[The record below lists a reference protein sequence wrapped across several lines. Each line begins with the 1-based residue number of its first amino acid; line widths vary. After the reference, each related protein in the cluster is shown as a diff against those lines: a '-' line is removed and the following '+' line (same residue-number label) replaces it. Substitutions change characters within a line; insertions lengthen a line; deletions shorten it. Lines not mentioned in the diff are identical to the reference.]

1 MSPDAID
8 LFGATAMRSVAG
20 DPLGLLAQ
28 QVYGGALIVFALY
41 SVVVFAIAIIA
52 DRVGRNREF
61 LGEYFLGSRSL
72 GMWAFAMTYAATSA
86 SGGTFMGV
94 PALIY
99 THGWAVG
106 LWIGG
111 YMIVPLVSMGLV
123 AKRMNQV
130 ARRTGAITVP
140 DLLRDRMGSPWFGAL
155 CTLTIVLFLS
165 LNLIGQFKAGAK
177 IIETLLG
184 GQFAYEQGK
193 LLVVSWLGDGL
204 GMEVALREPGYVLCL
219 ILFSLT
225 VIFYTAYGGFRAVVW
240 TDVMQG
246 AIMVAGVLI
255 MLPLTIWAVG
265 GLDAAH
271 RKLVRM
277 TPPEHR
283 HLIVERVDATSG
295 ESNDTS
301 ASDDSA
307 NGDSA
312 SGDSASDAAS
322 TASIPKG
329 AWILLVEPES
339 GRKRVFRTKSRS
351 ELREGATQVV
361 WKPIDPADPPHL
373 IPVIE
378 LTTPDEI
385 ERIDRQ
391 ELPPG
396 LRVRVAEAADYTAAE
411 RPVPTFE
418 YASGAGEAGAYVRL
432 PGPDPKRPEGFLSL
446 GLAMS
451 FFLMW
456 NFSGSGQPSNMVRLL
471 AFRDSRTL
479 QRAMFTMAVYYAM
492 IYFPL
497 VVIFA
502 LSRVLLPGWEIE
514 PDRIMPEMAA
524 HVTHL
529 AGVPWLAGLLLAA
542 PFAAVMSTVDSF
554 LLVNASSIARDLYHR
569 SIDPRASEGRLKA
582 ISVGSTVVIGFAAT
596 WAALDPPQFLQD
608 MIVYTTSGLST
619 CFLAPVFLAL
629 YWRRFNKA
637 GAFGSML
644 AGLTVYNFLYGY
656 GYWQSGFRKM
666 EPLEPFGLHPFVVGA
681 AASFAVG
688 LLLSLAT
695 APPADAEVK
704 RFFGEEEAED
714 APA

>member
-1 MSPDAID
+1 
-8 LFGATAMRSVAG
+8 
-20 DPLGLLAQ
+20 
-28 QVYGGALIVFALY
+28 
-41 SVVVFAIAIIA
+41 
-52 DRVGRNREF
+52 
-61 LGEYFLGSRSL
+61 
-72 GMWAFAMTYAATSA
+72 
-86 SGGTFMGV
+86 
-94 PALIY
+94 
-99 THGWAVG
+99 
-106 LWIGG
+106 
-111 YMIVPLVSMGLV
+111 MIVPLVSMGLV

-184 GQFAYEQGK
+184 GQAAYEQGK

-204 GMEVALREPGYVLCL
+204 GMQVALREPGYVLCL

-283 HLIVERVDATSG
+283 HLIVERLAPSSVDSTDASASGVSAGAASASG
-295 ESNDTS
+295 ES
-301 ASDDSA
+301 
-307 NGDSA
+307 A
-312 SGDSASDAAS
+312 SGAAS
-322 TASIPKG
+322 NASIPKG
-329 AWILLVEPES
+329 AWILLVDADS
-339 GRKRVFRTKSRS
+339 GSKRVFRTKSRS
-351 ELREGATQVV
+351 ELRDGATQVV

-391 ELPPG
+391 ELPRG
-396 LRVRVAEAADYTAAE
+396 LAVRVAEAADYAAAG
-411 RPVPTFE
+411 RPVPNFE
-418 YASGAGEAGAYVRL
+418 YASGAGEPGAYVRL

-656 GYWQSGFRKM
+656 GYWRSGFSKM
-666 EPLEPFGLHPFVVGA
+666 EPLEPYGLHPFVVGA
-681 AASFAVG
+681 AASFAFG
-688 LLLSLAT
+688 ILMSLAT
-695 APPADAEVK
+695 APPADAEVQ
-704 RFFGEEEAED
+704 RFFGEETPDEA
-714 APA
+714 AA